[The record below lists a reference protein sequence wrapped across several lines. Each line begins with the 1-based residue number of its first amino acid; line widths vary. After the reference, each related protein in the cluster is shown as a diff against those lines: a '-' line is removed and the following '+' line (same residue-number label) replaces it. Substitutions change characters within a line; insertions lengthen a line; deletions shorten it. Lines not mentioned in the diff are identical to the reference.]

1 MTKRLFYLTL
11 GAVVGVLVVRRVT
24 AAAEALAPDHVARR
38 VVLSAQGFV
47 REVRVG
53 MAEREAQLRS
63 TLGFDEPPP
72 PA

>member
-11 GAVVGVLVVRRVT
+11 GAAVGVLVMRRVT
-24 AAAEALAPDHVARR
+24 AVAESLAPDHIARR
-38 VVLSAQGFV
+38 VVLSTQGFV

-53 MAEREAQLRS
+53 MAEREVQLRS
-63 TLGFDEPPP
+63 SLGFDEPPT